1 MPPASWLCCDLHVL
15 RWPAPILNAPA
26 VQLTRLGV
34 IIVFLALIGYFSAV
48 LLPRSL
54 TKRRAP
60 PIDYAESL
68 GEHGVASTRRG

>member
-1 MPPASWLCCDLHVL
+1 VL